1 MRDFDLDKLFGFEP
15 NALQAIISRALNPYV
30 TILSGGFSPDG
41 SIPKDWFDLVVGWSI
56 FSHLSEASLKEWLQ
70 EISTV
75 LRPGGHAVFTTWGL
89 RFLRRLQAEEAQ
101 LVAGKEIHLVLEEV
115 PRRRGDVSEQIA
127 DLKIAISSGLR
138 IRSPR
143 TTGRRLSVKRR

>member
-1 MRDFDLDKLFGFEP
+1 MMRPFMRDFKLDKQFGFEP

-41 SIPKDWFDLVVGWSI
+41 SIPKNWFDFVVGWSI
-56 FSHLSEASLKEWLQ
+56 FSHLSKASLMEWLQ
-70 EISTV
+70 EIPTV
-75 LRPGGHAVFTTWGL
+75 LRPGGHAVFTS
-89 RFLRRLQAEEAQ
+89 R
-101 LVAGKEIHLVLEEV
+101 I
-115 PRRRGDVSEQIA
+115 
-127 DLKIAISSGLR
+127 LKMAISSGLH

>member
-1 MRDFDLDKLFGFEP
+1 MRDFKLDKQFGFEP

-41 SIPKDWFDLVVGWSI
+41 SIPKNWFDFVVGWSI
-56 FSHLSEASLKEWLQ
+56 FSHLSKASLMEWLQ

-75 LRPGGHAVFTTWGL
+75 LRPGGPAVFTTWGL
-89 RFLRRLQAEEAQ
+89 RFLPRLQAEEAQ
-101 LVAGKEIHLVLEEV
+101 LVAGKEYTGT
-115 PRRRGDVSEQIA
+115 RRSALTARATSPNESRI
-127 DLKIAISSGLR
+127 LKMAISSGLR